1 MMDNE
6 TFKRIYNDAIINKDT
21 VALQQI
27 TEQRMREL
35 GQRINIDSITEFDV
49 CALAVI
55 HKNQYETLINTI
67 NANPKMQ
74 KMYEKICKRISIVSF
89 IMPDE
94 KKENK

>member
-6 TFKRIYNDAIINKDT
+6 TFKRIYNDALINKDT

-27 TEQRMREL
+27 INQRMIEL
-35 GQRINIDSITEFDV
+35 GQRINIDAITEFDV

-74 KMYEKICKRISIVSF
+74 KMYRGICRTTSIVSF

>member
-6 TFKRIYNDAIINKDT
+6 TFKRIFNNAIINKDA

-27 TEQRMREL
+27 IK
-35 GQRINIDSITEFDV
+35 QRIIELAQRTNIDAITEFDV

-55 HKNQYETLINTI
+55 HKTQYETLMNTI

>member
-49 CALAVI
+49 CALAVL
-55 HKNQYETLINTI
+55 HKNQYETLMNTI
-67 NANPKMQ
+67 NANPKML
-74 KMYEKICKRISIVSF
+74 KMYMNICKATSILTF
-89 IMPDE
+89 IMRNE
-94 KKENK
+94 KKEDK

>member
-6 TFKRIYNDAIINKDT
+6 TFKRIFNNAIINKDA

-27 TEQRMREL
+27 INQRMIES
-35 GQRINIDSITEFDV
+35 GQRINIDAITEFDV

-55 HKNQYETLINTI
+55 HKTQYETLMNTI